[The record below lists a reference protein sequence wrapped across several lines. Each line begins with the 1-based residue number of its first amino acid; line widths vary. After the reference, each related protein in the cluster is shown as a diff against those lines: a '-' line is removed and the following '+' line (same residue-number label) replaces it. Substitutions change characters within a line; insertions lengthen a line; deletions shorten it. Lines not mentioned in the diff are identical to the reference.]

1 MPVVCAKYLSTATM
15 SSPSSVWC
23 LVFCGFDGK
32 ENKQELYKTY
42 QNQFGDTSNIYEEY
56 IYIYIYIYMKWTM
69 LHVLIHLLPKP
80 KNFHH
85 VSRQIK

>member
-1 MPVVCAKYLSTATM
+1 MLVVCAKYLSMATM

-42 QNQFGDTSNIYEEY
+42 QNQFGDTSNILCKIDDCLTVAIDGSKRTNY
-56 IYIYIYIYMKWTM
+56 
-69 LHVLIHLLPKP
+69 
-80 KNFHH
+80 
-85 VSRQIK
+85 

>member
-1 MPVVCAKYLSTATM
+1 MLVVCAKFLSMATM

-42 QNQFGDTSNIYEEY
+42 QNQFGDTSNIYEN
-56 IYIYIYIYMKWTM
+56 IYIYVYIEMDSVTSINPFVTKTEEFPTC
-69 LHVLIHLLPKP
+69 I
-80 KNFHH
+80 
-85 VSRQIK
+85 SRN

>member
-1 MPVVCAKYLSTATM
+1 MLVVCAKYLSTATM

-56 IYIYIYIYMKWTM
+56 IYIYIYIYEMDNVTCINPFVTKTEEFPPC
-69 LHVLIHLLPKP
+69 ISP
-80 KNFHH
+80 N
-85 VSRQIK
+85 

>member
-1 MPVVCAKYLSTATM
+1 MLVVCAKYLSTATM

-42 QNQFGDTSNIYEEY
+42 QNQFGDTSNIYEQY
-56 IYIYIYIYMKWTM
+56 IYIYIYIYEMDNVTYSTK
-69 LHVLIHLLPKP
+69 LVV
-80 KNFHH
+80 
-85 VSRQIK
+85 VSQVQTS

>member
-1 MPVVCAKYLSTATM
+1 MLVVCAKYLSTATM

-42 QNQFGDTSNIYEEY
+42 QNQFGDTSNIYEQY
-56 IYIYIYIYMKWTM
+56 IYIYIYEMDNVTCINPFVTKTEEFPTC
-69 LHVLIHLLPKP
+69 I
-80 KNFHH
+80 
-85 VSRQIK
+85 SRN

>member
-1 MPVVCAKYLSTATM
+1 MLVVCAKYLSMATM

-32 ENKQELYKTY
+32 ENKQELYKTF
-42 QNQFGDTSNIYEEY
+42 QNQFGDTSNIYEQ
-56 IYIYIYIYMKWTM
+56 YMKWTV

-80 KNFHH
+80 KNFQHA
-85 VSRQIK
+85 SREIK

>member
-1 MPVVCAKYLSTATM
+1 MLVVCAKYLSTATM

-42 QNQFGDTSNIYEEY
+42 QNQFGDTSNIYQQY
-56 IYIYIYIYMKWTM
+56 I
-69 LHVLIHLLPKP
+69 
-80 KNFHH
+80 
-85 VSRQIK
+85 